1 VTKIV
6 VFYIQIKGHSKKV
19 KNIYDG
25 NKAKKEYN
33 IEESGWTRKKK
44 VVS

>member
-1 VTKIV
+1 MFSHKKCSS
-6 VFYIQIKGHSKKV
+6 YIQIKGHSKKV

-33 IEESGWTRKKK
+33 IEESVGLENRK
-44 VVS
+44 